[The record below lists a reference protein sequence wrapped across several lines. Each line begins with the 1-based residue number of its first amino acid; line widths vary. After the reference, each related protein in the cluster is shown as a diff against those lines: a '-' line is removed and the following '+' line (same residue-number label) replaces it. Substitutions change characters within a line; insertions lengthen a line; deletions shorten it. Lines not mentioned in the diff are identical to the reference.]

1 MFQMRFGYYWSRI
14 CLGKADNGVELPGT
28 TGNSSMRCFG
38 FCVQVRHGAIF
49 PVIHN
54 FVSRFGS
61 GLARTLRNARIDMAA
76 LPDYDIVCLYLRIH
90 LD

>member
-14 CLGKADNGVELPGT
+14 CPDEADNGAELPGT

-49 PVIHN
+49 RPVMGIGKTRIGD
-54 FVSRFGS
+54 FAAGAITVSGRHCWNSLSMNLILNGS
-61 GLARTLRNARIDMAA
+61 
-76 LPDYDIVCLYLRIH
+76 
-90 LD
+90 